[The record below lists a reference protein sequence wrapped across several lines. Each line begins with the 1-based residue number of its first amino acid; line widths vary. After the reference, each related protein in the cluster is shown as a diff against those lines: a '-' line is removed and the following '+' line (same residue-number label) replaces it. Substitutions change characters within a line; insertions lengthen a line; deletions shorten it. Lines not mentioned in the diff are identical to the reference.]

1 MSLKIRPLIVDD
13 SVTIRAMLDMVLN
26 DQKIF
31 HPPVHAADAEEALD
45 HLWSRCFNIVLL
57 DINMPG
63 MDGLTLLDHVV
74 SSFSTHV
81 LILSSA
87 AIRGSEIRA
96 DALRR
101 GAAACFDKAHCVR
114 EADRFVTLIR
124 DVVSGQYVNDEIAHP
139 AMPEVLVPAAMA
151 VNEQMGLRRLFG

>member
-26 DQKIF
+26 DQRVF
-31 HPPVHAADAEEALD
+31 HPPVHAADAEEAMH

-63 MDGLTLLDHVV
+63 MDGLTLLDHIV

-81 LILSSA
+81 LILSSSA
-87 AIRGSEIRA
+87 VQGSPIRA

-101 GAAACFDKAHCVR
+101 GADACFDKAHCVR
-114 EADRFVTLIR
+114 EAGRFVTLIR
-124 DVVSGQYVNDEIAHP
+124 DIVSGKYVNDEIAHLGISKLRIP
-139 AMPEVLVPAAMA
+139 AFENQAIRA
-151 VNEQMGLRRLFG
+151 VA

>member
-13 SVTIRAMLDMVLN
+13 SVTIRAMLDMVLS
-26 DQKIF
+26 DQRIF
-31 HPPVHAADAEEALD
+31 HPPVHAANADEALD
-45 HLWSRCFNIVLL
+45 YLWSKCFNIVLL

-63 MDGLTLLDHVV
+63 MDGLTLLDHIT

-81 LILSSA
+81 LILSSSA
-87 AIRGSEIRA
+87 VRGSAVRA

-114 EADRFVTLIR
+114 DADRFVTLIR
-124 DVVSGQYVNDEIAHP
+124 DIVSGNYVNDEIEHHP
-139 AMPEVLVPAAMA
+139 LTDLHIPASILAG
-151 VNEQMGLRRLFG
+151 ERLHLR

>member
-13 SVTIRAMLDMVLN
+13 SVTMRAMLDMVLN
-26 DQKIF
+26 DQKVF
-31 HPPVHAADAEEALD
+31 LPPVHAANADEAM
-45 HLWSRCFNIVLL
+45 HELWSRCFNVVLL

-63 MDGLTLLDHVV
+63 MDGLTLLDHIV

-81 LILSSA
+81 IILSSSA
-87 AIRGSEIRA
+87 VRGSEVRA

-114 EADRFVTLIR
+114 DASRFVRLIR
-124 DVVSGQYVNDEIAHP
+124 DVVSGKYVNDEIEHIG
-139 AMPEVLVPAAMA
+139 MPGMRATVAALAGQQVLYS
-151 VNEQMGLRRLFG
+151 

>member
-13 SVTIRAMLDMVLN
+13 SVTMRAMLDMVLN

-31 HPPVHAADAEEALD
+31 SPPVHAANADEAM
-45 HLWSRCFNIVLL
+45 HQLWSRCFNIVLL

-63 MDGLTLLDHVV
+63 MDGLTLLDHIV

-81 LILSSA
+81 IILSSSA
-87 AIRGSEIRA
+87 VRGSPVRA

-101 GAAACFDKAHCVR
+101 GASACFDKAHCVR
-114 EADRFVTLIR
+114 DSARFVSLIR
-124 DVVSGQYVNDEIAHP
+124 DVVGGKYVNDEIENLGLPGMRA
-139 AMPEVLVPAAMA
+139 AVAAMA
-151 VNEQMGLRRLFG
+151 DQRVQFS